1 MTHRHHSKGQTAEG
15 AGSTKVKRILGVS
28 WGLDRPFKGN
38 LGRLFF
44 CGGALFPL
52 HAEQLSHGPATT
64 P

>member
-1 MTHRHHSKGQTAEG
+1 MAHRHLSKGRTADG

-44 CGGALFPL
+44 CGSAPFPL
-52 HAEQLSHGPATT
+52 HAEQPSYGPAAT